1 MTYKRSSAE
10 LAGAPARPPSKEM
23 KRTRLSPS
31 TQQRGNSSEPSS
43 CSVSEDSAARSTP
56 PTSTHEQNS
65 SLSSPS
71 SDDESD
77 TVSSLST
84 SSEESSDSEGEDS
97 VHTIGGPKKPEM
109 DGQRSTESARNL
121 QSRLSAFLPQL
132 EAANQQLETDGG
144 GHSIEEVEDGD
155 QHIEMNLGLGVLE
168 EKRDD
173 GSNSSEESSD
183 EDEVMHG
190 DGMDAS
196 APTGAEKQGHGSKD
210 THVLEK
216 LKGARCHDDS
226 KGGIQ
231 EIG

>member
-1 MTYKRSSAE
+1 MTSKRSSAE
-10 LAGAPARPPSKEM
+10 LAGAPARPPSKEL

-31 TQQRGNSSEPSS
+31 TQQRSNSSEPSS

-56 PTSTHEQNS
+56 PTSIHEQNS

-71 SDDESD
+71 SGDESD

-84 SSEESSDSEGEDS
+84 SSEESSDSESEES

-109 DGQRSTESARNL
+109 NGQSSTESARDL
-121 QSRLSAFLPQL
+121 QSRLTAFLPQL
-132 EAANQQLETDGG
+132 AAANQQLETDGG
-144 GHSIEEVEDGD
+144 GHSIEDVEDGE

-173 GSNSSEESSD
+173 GSSSSEESSD
-183 EDEVMHG
+183 EDEVME
-190 DGMDAS
+190 DGVDAPAS
-196 APTGAEKQGHGSKD
+196 AGAKQQEHNSKD

-216 LKGARCHDDS
+216 LKGEDRRGQ

>member
-1 MTYKRSSAE
+1 MTNKRSSAE
-10 LAGAPARPPSKEM
+10 LAGAPARPPTKEL

-84 SSEESSDSEGEDS
+84 SSEESSDSEGEDG
-97 VHTIGGPKKPEM
+97 VHTIGGPKKPQM
-109 DGQRSTESARNL
+109 NGQASTESARDL

-132 EAANQQLETDGG
+132 AAANQQLETDGG
-144 GHSIEEVEDGD
+144 GHSIEDVEDGE

-173 GSNSSEESSD
+173 GSSSSEESSD
-183 EDEVMHG
+183 EDEVMRDEG
-190 DGMDAS
+190 GDAS
-196 APTGAEKQGHGSKD
+196 ASAGAGKQGHDSKE

-216 LKGARCHDDS
+216 LKGERHHDDP

>member
-10 LAGAPARPPSKEM
+10 LAGAPARPPSKEL

-31 TQQRGNSSEPSS
+31 TQQRSNSSEPSS

-77 TVSSLST
+77 TASSLST
-84 SSEESSDSEGEDS
+84 SSEES
-97 VHTIGGPKKPEM
+97 VHTIGGPRKPEM
-109 DGQRSTESARNL
+109 NGQTSTESARDL

-132 EAANQQLETDGG
+132 AAANQQLQTDGG
-144 GHSIEEVEDGD
+144 GHSFEDVEDGE

-173 GSNSSEESSD
+173 GSSSSEESSD
-183 EDEVMHG
+183 EDEVMQ
-190 DGMDAS
+190 DGVDAP
-196 APTGAEKQGHGSKD
+196 APAGAEKQGPDSKD

-216 LKGARCHDDS
+216 LKGEGRRDQ